1 MTRADDI
8 RRFLW
13 LLRNYSAPY
22 WWAVGLLLLTSYVG
36 TALSALFP
44 ILMAPILDL
53 ALGVPVGAGVSGTA
67 PNDGL
72 SLTNLG
78 AAFFEWVGVRAVDDR
93 FRAIVVLCLVYLAV
107 GILKGIADF
116 GNYLLGLWIRV
127 RATAALQRDL
137 FRHLLGLSMSFFNR
151 QRTGELVSRLE
162 ADANASTA
170 GLEMIVGTVLT
181 APLLIAFYAYLMV
194 RTNPK
199 LVGAAVGAVLLHY
212 GLSRFVRGPIRQFA
226 IDQFSAWADL
236 AARFQEAILSIR
248 VVKSFGA
255 EGFELARL
263 GQSLQRVVRVNVKFG
278 VYKHVPEPARVIV
291 NYVVEAALLL
301 LAAWELLAG
310 RLGAPAF
317 FLFLYVGRAAMTQLS
332 MLGGAYTSMHTAL
345 AASSRIDELLQLEP
359 ELTDGPETITEFRE
373 RIVLR
378 DVTFNYGGEPVLSGV
393 SFEIKKGEVVALV
406 GPSGAGKSTLADLVL
421 RLYDPLQGSI
431 FIDGRNLRT
440 LQQTSYRRLF
450 GVVSQEALLF
460 NATIRE
466 NITYGRDETPEA
478 AVVRA
483 AQIANAHDFI
493 MALPDGYETVV
504 GDRGI
509 RLSGGQRQ
517 RVAIARAI
525 VANPQILMLDE
536 ATSSLDSEAE
546 RLVQQA
552 IDRVIEGTTSIV
564 IAHRLSTVL
573 HADKIVVVNRG
584 TVEAMGR
591 HTELLASNET
601 YARLYRLQFA
611 EVEALGDL

>member
-1 MTRADDI
+1 
-8 RRFLW
+8 
-13 LLRNYSAPY
+13 
-22 WWAVGLLLLTSYVG
+22 
-36 TALSALFP
+36 
-44 ILMAPILDL
+44 
-53 ALGVPVGAGVSGTA
+53 
-67 PNDGL
+67 
-72 SLTNLG
+72 
-78 AAFFEWVGVRAVDDR
+78 
-93 FRAIVVLCLVYLAV
+93 
-107 GILKGIADF
+107 ILKGIADF
-116 GNYLLGLWIRV
+116 GNYLFGLWIRV
-127 RATAALQRDL
+127 RASAALPRDL
-137 FRHLLGLSMSFFNR
+137 FRHLLGLYMSFFSR
-151 QRTGELVSRLE
+151 LRTGELVSRLE
-162 ADANASTA
+162 ADANATTA
-170 GLEMIVGTVLT
+170 GLETIVGTVLT

-194 RTNPK
+194 RTSPM

-212 GLSRFVRGPIRQFA
+212 GLSRFVRGPIRKFA
-226 IDQFSAWADL
+226 IHQFSAFADL

-263 GQSLQRVVRVNVKFG
+263 GQVLQRVVHVNVKFG

-310 RLGAPAF
+310 RLGTPAF

-332 MLGGAYTSMHTAL
+332 MLGAAYTSMHSTL
-345 AASSRIDELLQLEP
+345 AASSRIDELLRIARA
-359 ELTDGPETITEFRE
+359 LTDGAGTITEFR
-373 RIVLR
+373 
-378 DVTFNYGGEPVLSGV
+378 D
-393 SFEIKKGEVVALV
+393 
-406 GPSGAGKSTLADLVL
+406 
-421 RLYDPLQGSI
+421 RL
-431 FIDGRNLRT
+431 
-440 LQQTSYRRLF
+440 
-450 GVVSQEALLF
+450 
-460 NATIRE
+460 
-466 NITYGRDETPEA
+466 
-478 AVVRA
+478 VVRA

-493 MALPDGYETVV
+493 MALTNGYETMV

-525 VANPQILMLDE
+525 VANPQILILDE

-573 HADKIVVVNRG
+573 HADKILVVNRG

-611 EVEALGDL
+611 EVEALGNR